1 MDPWHWPGVLSDNK
15 TWGKLEFDLRWLYIG
30 QYNGSRNFLEGL
42 AGPGATQ
49 DGAVSKLGSAIIGN
63 GLIVIGNDPDPASS
77 HRITDSQLVTETCHE
92 HVTRDSLL
100 WDYATLLLIH
110 FILPNTHRF
119 LTVNIYWW
127 HSHESLILT
136 DLVSSNSVPSVLKV
150 SCRAPLFAPVQLRA
164 CQCSL
169 SICSLPN
176 RNMGQFLHRFVTTR
190 HWLCGIVNE

>member
-1 MDPWHWPGVLSDNK
+1 MICGDFTSDN
-15 TWGKLEFDLRWLYIG
+15 TRDRETF
-30 QYNGSRNFLEGL
+30 SR
-42 AGPGATQ
+42 AWQGPGATQ

-119 LTVNIYWW
+119 LTVNIY
-127 HSHESLILT
+127 
-136 DLVSSNSVPSVLKV
+136 
-150 SCRAPLFAPVQLRA
+150 
-164 CQCSL
+164 
-169 SICSLPN
+169 
-176 RNMGQFLHRFVTTR
+176 
-190 HWLCGIVNE
+190 